1 MLTGQLILIFQAF
14 LQSNHRK
21 SAQLPM
27 VQQTSSKLPSCRC
40 CVYPPFVDDF
50 PRIKNMAFWHLCKRF
65 KQNPT
70 FVHFRVPAVLG
81 EQGFWKGLHLLQS
94 CCPAEIQGPLNV
106 IPQTCSVW
114 TIQKWFCDD
123 CLLRILTVL
132 TFLHLFMPR
141 CTRDGQR
148 WSLAGGD
155 SDGGKLWGRKKKQ
168 LGRVAGGKSKPE
180 YGRMWLVVCN
190 TFNDRTWGKQ
200 HVGIC
205 W

>member
-94 CCPAEIQGPLNV
+94 CCPAEIQGPLKRDSTNLQCV
-106 IPQTCSVW
+106 NHTEMI
-114 TIQKWFCDD
+114 
-123 CLLRILTVL
+123 LRWLSSQDFNRFNLPAPLHATVYK
-132 TFLHLFMPR
+132 
-141 CTRDGQR
+141 R
-148 WSLAGGD
+148 WSEMKPGWWWLRRREAM
-155 SDGGKLWGRKKKQ
+155 GKEEK
-168 LGRVAGGKSKPE
+168 
-180 YGRMWLVVCN
+180 
-190 TFNDRTWGKQ
+190 TTRTSGW
-200 HVGIC
+200 